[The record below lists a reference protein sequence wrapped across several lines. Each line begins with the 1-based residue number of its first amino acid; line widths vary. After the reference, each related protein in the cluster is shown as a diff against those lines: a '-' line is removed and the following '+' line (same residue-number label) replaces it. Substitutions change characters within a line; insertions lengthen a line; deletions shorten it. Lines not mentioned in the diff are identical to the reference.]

1 MNAALTTARWSRT
14 SPRIAGVGRALA
26 FAIIAAATVAI
37 GCGGAPEQTNVT
49 GKITFDG
56 EPVANGQIEFE
67 PQGAGRMAFA
77 AIADGAYATAKDRG
91 VRPGKYLV
99 RITATRPTGKSA
111 ELGAFAADAA
121 SAVVNEQFIPT
132 KYNSSSEISVEIAPG
147 EAMVQDFELK
157 SN

>member
-1 MNAALTTARWSRT
+1 MNAPIRTLRWFTTLQ
-14 SPRIAGVGRALA
+14 RISDAQRALV
-26 FAIIAAATVAI
+26 FSMIATAMVAV
-37 GCGGAPEQTNVT
+37 GCGSAPEQINVT
-49 GKITFDG
+49 GKVTFDG
-56 EPVANGQIEFE
+56 EPVANGQVEFE

-121 SAVVNEQFIPT
+121 SAVVNEQFIPA
-132 KYNSSSEISVEIAPG
+132 KYNSSSELSVEIAPG